1 MRQVRPEL
9 PDAGRAWRRAGVA
22 LAGAVAMA
30 ATAIVVAGW
39 PAIAAAQT
47 DPGSSPSPSSG
58 RYPERLIKII
68 VPYTPGGLVDTFT
81 RTLADDMAARLKQ
94 PVVVENR
101 SGANQAI
108 GMDAAARAAPD
119 GYTLLVTSQT
129 GMILNPLTTKDL
141 RTDPT
146 RDLAPIATLFSTP
159 FYLVVNSAVPV
170 KSVQDL
176 VALAKAKPGTLTY
189 GSLGRGG
196 THHLAGE
203 LFKLR
208 TGTDLLHVPYKG
220 SAPAMNDL
228 LGGQIDIMFEGG
240 TSTLPYVQSGRLRA
254 LASTGE
260 TRTEVMPD
268 LPALNEIVPGFSM
281 TVWFGLAAPK
291 GIPQPVADT
300 LNAAVQAMLKKPS
313 THDKFM
319 AVGIEMMP
327 GSQADFAGLIQ
338 SDVPKWTRI
347 VRDAG
352 VGVE

>member
-1 MRQVRPEL
+1 MRQVRPEGTG
-9 PDAGRAWRRAGVA
+9 AGRAGRRVSGA
-22 LAGAVAMA
+22 LAGLVASALAAAAVAVLPM
-30 ATAIVVAGW
+30 T
-39 PAIAAAQT
+39 AAAQGE
-47 DPGSSPSPSSG
+47 PGASPG

-146 RDLAPIATLFSTP
+146 RDLTPIATLFSTP
-159 FYLVVNSAVPV
+159 FYLVVNSTVPV

-176 VALAKAKPGTLTY
+176 VALAKSKPGTLTY

-203 LFKLR
+203 LFKQR

-228 LGGQIDIMFEGG
+228 LGGQIDLMFEGG

-300 LNAAVQAMLKKPS
+300 LHAAVQAMLKKPS

-327 GSQADFAGLIQ
+327 GSQADFASLIQ